1 MPIITIEFD
10 EEDWEALTRAA
21 KIAER
26 SVAEFMAEEAM
37 DLADLI
43 NISDDLRHV
52 TLARHRAAENKEFFK
67 HFNKSGRA
75 SGPVEEWG
83 RRQQRKEQERKDREL
98 KDRELK
104 NRALNNER
112 D

>member
-1 MPIITIEFD
+1 MPTITIEFD
-10 EEDWEALTRAA
+10 EEDWEALPRAA

-26 SVAEFMAEEAM
+26 SV
-37 DLADLI
+37 
-43 NISDDLRHV
+43 V

-83 RRQQRKEQERKDREL
+83 RRQQRKEQERKDGEF

-104 NRALNNER
+104 NRELKIRALNNER